1 MAERQGRH
9 LLGVFRD
16 RATAESAADEARA
29 AGVDDGQI
37 HVQRREDEI
46 ASLRAEMRAELEDS
60 WFSPQAGFILAKETA
75 KGAVVAILLMGAV
88 GAVLGAVLAFV
99 FPAGLSLWVRLLAFS
114 ALGAMAGSTAGF
126 IVGGL
131 AAQKGSQKR
140 LAAERGVTVRVENAA
155 SEVQQALSEE
165 EPIRLDVVQADG
177 TPTGT
182 TLATEEDHTDEGVAQ
197 DFERAWREP
206 HRERPDQHEDPEAKT
221 KA

>member
-9 LLGVFRD
+9 LLGVYRD
-16 RATAESAADEARA
+16 RVTAESAADEARG
-29 AGVDDGQI
+29 AGLDEGQI
-37 HVQRREDEI
+37 HVERREDEI

-75 KGAVVAILLMGAV
+75 KGALVAMLVMGAV
-88 GAVLGAVLAFV
+88 GAVLGVVLAFV
-99 FPAGLSLWVRLLAFS
+99 FPSGLPLWVRLLAF
-114 ALGAMAGSTAGF
+114 GAVGAVAGATAGF

-140 LAAERGVTVRVENAA
+140 LAAERGVTVRVESAA
-155 SEVQQALSEE
+155 SEAKQALSEE
-165 EPIRLDVVQADG
+165 QPIRLDVVEADG

-182 TLATEEDHTDEGVAQ
+182 TITTEEDRTDEGVAQ

-206 HRERPDQHEDPEAKT
+206 HRERPDQHEDPGVEQAP
-221 KA
+221 